1 MIMDIKEK
9 IKYIDLASTIISLI
23 MITGIIYFVID
34 SDYQIFMNVR
44 LIIFAII
51 FSIIGFL
58 LSRKRLELF
67 DKTL

>member
-9 IKYIDLASTIISLI
+9 IRYIDLASTIISLI

>member
-1 MIMDIKEK
+1 MIMNIKEK

-34 SDYQIFMNVR
+34 SDFQIFMNVR